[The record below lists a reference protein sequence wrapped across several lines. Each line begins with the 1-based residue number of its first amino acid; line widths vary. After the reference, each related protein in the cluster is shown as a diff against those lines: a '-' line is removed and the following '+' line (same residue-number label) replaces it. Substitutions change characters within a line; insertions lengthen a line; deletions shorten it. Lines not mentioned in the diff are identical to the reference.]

1 MSSPAKNSDSND
13 PYGENIS
20 VLMMHLRLWAVFL
33 LSHIFCKTCGKG
45 KSRQAF
51 QCSSFLYSEGFC
63 RGLCSFIIHSLIYRT
78 FYY

>member
-33 LSHIFCKTCGKG
+33 LSHIFCETCGK
-45 KSRQAF
+45 
-51 QCSSFLYSEGFC
+51 
-63 RGLCSFIIHSLIYRT
+63 
-78 FYY
+78 